1 VVPVCKGLRLPK
13 RPQPPQVPVNTPMS
27 GSLHLS
33 LSMVCLA
40 YRIGECAELCTDG
53 APRAWNDKDVTNGTR
68 PASVLLLSLGGRFL
82 FLYCWACAVCSD
94 IARALL
100 PKNRF
105 QNGAYTSN
113 GLERTLA
120 PNKYTTSSAADDRLS
135 LLRDHRQGP
144 ESWWCVIHCSSSR
157 SSADRSSVRAFE
169 RITCAASSRESP
181 AMSVSHTNGS
191 MPSVAPIP

>member
-1 VVPVCKGLRLPK
+1 VDPSTSLCQWCAWLIGSGNVPNCVQTGHPGHVMIK
-13 RPQPPQVPVNTPMS
+13 MS
-27 GSLHLS
+27 R
-33 LSMVCLA
+33 M
-40 YRIGECAELCTDG
+40 E
-53 APRAWNDKDVTNGTR
+53 PR

-82 FLYCWACAVCSD
+82 SLYCWACAVCSD

-105 QNGAYTSN
+105 QNGAHTSN